1 MTEIVKLNKLEKRQ
15 YLLYLSI
22 LSVFTVTLFSFIIF
36 RKSQNPFKS
45 VNDFDAAFLA
55 KNVYFSKTQK
65 EILPL
70 CDTLFHKI
78 SILKS
83 IPTTAFIE
91 ADIKN
96 DIATVNS
103 FDESMMPSKDP
114 RLVAFKQIANF
125 QRMYFE
131 DVLILKRKLQ
141 NIEYFKT
148 QLEKCEIGYKDKQN
162 FINQLKTADQ
172 SKGK

>member
-70 CDTLFHKI
+70 CDTLFYKI
-78 SILKS
+78 SILKN

-114 RLVAFKQIANF
+114 RLIAFKQIANF

>member
-70 CDTLFHKI
+70 CDTLFYKI

-125 QRMYFE
+125 QNS
-131 DVLILKRKLQ
+131 LQ
-141 NIEYFKT
+141 N
-148 QLEKCEIGYKDKQN
+148 
-162 FINQLKTADQ
+162 
-172 SKGK
+172 